1 MKFAPAVILI
11 FTAPALLLTGT
22 AFAQRERAPLYEAV
36 GTEPGWTLAIDRD
49 LIRYVGDYGRTRVT
63 ASAPEPRP
71 SFNGR
76 RYVTDRIIVDITN
89 VRCSDGM
96 SDRVYPDKVTVTI
109 GRRTVSGCGGAS
121 IAAPAPAPA
130 SALSGAWRIESV
142 GGLPTRGPKLASV
155 TFTGN
160 RIGGSTGCNNF
171 GGTYRFERGFLVTG
185 PLMATQMGCQPGV
198 MTQELAILGAFNQRL
213 SVSSNRSG
221 KLVLSGR
228 GQTRLVLVPA
238 SSGRR

>member
-1 MKFAPAVILI
+1 MKFALTLAFAVP
-11 FTAPALLLTGT
+11 TMLLGGT
-22 AFAQRERAPLYEAV
+22 ALAQRERAPLYEAV
-36 GTEPGWTLAIDRD
+36 GTEPGWTLVIDRD

-63 ASAPEPRP
+63 ASTPEPRP

-76 RYVTDRIIVDITN
+76 RYVADRITVDITN

-109 GRRTVSGCGGAS
+109 GRRTVSGCGGRS
-121 IAAPAPAPA
+121 IVAPAPAPA
-130 SALSGAWRIESV
+130 SLLSGAWRIESV
-142 GGLPTRGPKLASV
+142 GGLPTRGPKPATV

-171 GGTYRFERGFLVTG
+171 GGTYRFERGFLVAG

-198 MTQELAILGAFNQRL
+198 MAQELAILGAFNQRL
-213 SVSSNRSG
+213 SISSNRGG

-228 GQTRLVLVPA
+228 GQARLVLVPTFP
-238 SSGRR
+238 GRR